1 MEHKDEQERSTQHSA
16 NPPFYPSFLL
26 GVSDI
31 SPYLLIYP
39 LQQAVIFPTE
49 NDSLS
54 LLLQH
59 QYLTSKKT
67 YPLMRKQ
74 SFSFFD
80 NRVSRLEEREVREKR
95 TQPPLL

>member
-1 MEHKDEQERSTQHSA
+1 MEHINEQERSTKHSA

-54 LLLQH
+54 LL
-59 QYLTSKKT
+59 
-67 YPLMRKQ
+67 
-74 SFSFFD
+74 
-80 NRVSRLEEREVREKR
+80 
-95 TQPPLL
+95 